1 MLTEK
6 EKMQRAKVYMQK
18 LSAGINPIDDSN
30 MNNDTVLKN
39 ERLSRCFAYVA
50 EVLDGVINGKSVSK
64 RGKSPFSITA
74 EQIAMINIKA
84 ENVPISELTS
94 EINSV
99 VDDTNMKKLQP
110 KIINDWLVQKGYLSN
125 REDKMGHNHREL
137 TEKSSEIGIISKQ
150 GMGTF
155 GEYTIILY
163 SEKAQKFIV
172 DNLLEIIDENNNA
185 KENDDVQGD

>member
-6 EKMQRAKVYMQK
+6 EKMQRAKVYMLK

-30 MNNDTVLKN
+30 MNEDIVLKN
-39 ERLSRCFAYVA
+39 ERLSKCFAYVA
-50 EVLDGVINGKSVSK
+50 EVLDGIINGKPVSK
-64 RGKSPFSITA
+64 KGKKPFSITA
-74 EQIAMINIKA
+74 EQLTNINIKSD
-84 ENVPISELTS
+84 NIPISEFTS

-99 VDDTNMKKLQP
+99 VDDNMKKLQP

-125 REDKMGHNHREL
+125 SEDETGHLHREL
-137 TEKSSEIGIISKQ
+137 TEKSSEIGITSKQ

-163 SEKAQKFIV
+163 SEQAQKFIL

-185 KENDDVQGD
+185 KENDDVQGN

>member
-64 RGKSPFSITA
+64 RGKKPFSVTA
-74 EQIAMINIKA
+74 GQIAKINIKS

-94 EINSV
+94 EINSA
-99 VDDTNMKKLQP
+99 VDDSDMKKLQP
-110 KIINDWLVQKGYLSN
+110 KIINDWLVQNGYLSN

-137 TEKSSEIGIISKQ
+137 TEKSSEIGITSKQ

-163 SEKAQKFIV
+163 SEQAQKFIL
-172 DNLLEIIDENNNA
+172 DNLSEIIDESNNT
-185 KENDDVQGD
+185 KENDYVQGS